1 MTTAGPPPPPSNM
14 LRVALAARRRADEA
28 HELAASAHRSIAEAS
43 TAAETCVAACRTIY
57 QALGQV
63 QTTLAAVQGQVSD
76 LASRI
81 PAPGALASLEQLR
94 AATDSDATGLRAA
107 HWAQR
112 RLGAWTIHLLVA
124 AAAGGVVHVLHLCGV
139 LR

>member
-1 MTTAGPPPPPSNM
+1 MTTAAPPPPSNV

-28 HELAASAHRSIAEAS
+28 HELAAAAHRAIAEAS
-43 TAAETCVAACRTIY
+43 SAAEACVAASRTIY

-63 QTTLAAVQGQVSD
+63 QTTLASLQGQVTEI
-76 LASRI
+76 ASRI
-81 PAPGALASLEQLR
+81 PAPGAVASLEQLR

-107 HWAQR
+107 RWAQR
-112 RLGAWTIHLLVA
+112 RLGAWTIHMLVA
-124 AAAGGVVHVLHLCGV
+124 AAAGGAVHVLHLLGV